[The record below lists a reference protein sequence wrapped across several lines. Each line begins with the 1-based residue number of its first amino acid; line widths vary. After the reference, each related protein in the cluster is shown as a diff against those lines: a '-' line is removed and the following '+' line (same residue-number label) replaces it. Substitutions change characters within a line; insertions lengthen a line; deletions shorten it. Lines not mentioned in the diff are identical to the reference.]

1 VCGRYNDAVGSL
13 LGSQAAHLKGVASS
27 INRYR
32 QFEFTSCLRGMQ
44 EAHTRA
50 FLRFCT
56 CGRFRILGRYV
67 GRQVDDLWNPE
78 EANELLRVVLVEIEA
93 LAEQLSPA
101 RAEALLEEFE
111 EDVGHAFLIQDMGAV
126 KVVCELYER
135 RFRALA
141 GEQ

>member
-1 VCGRYNDAVGSL
+1 
-13 LGSQAAHLKGVASS
+13 
-27 INRYR
+27 
-32 QFEFTSCLRGMQ
+32 
-44 EAHTRA
+44 
-50 FLRFCT
+50 
-56 CGRFRILGRYV
+56 
-67 GRQVDDLWNPE
+67 VDDLWNSE
-78 EANELLRVVLVEIEA
+78 EANELLRAALVEIEA
-93 LAEQLSPA
+93 LAEQLSAP

>member
-1 VCGRYNDAVGSL
+1 
-13 LGSQAAHLKGVASS
+13 
-27 INRYR
+27 
-32 QFEFTSCLRGMQ
+32 
-44 EAHTRA
+44 
-50 FLRFCT
+50 
-56 CGRFRILGRYV
+56 
-67 GRQVDDLWNPE
+67 VDDLWNPE
-78 EANELLRVVLVEIEA
+78 EANELLRAVLVEIEA

-111 EDVGHAFLIQDMGAV
+111 EDVGHAFLIQDMSAV

>member
-1 VCGRYNDAVGSL
+1 MEPGGGEQL
-13 LGSQAAHLKGVASS
+13 LCA
-27 INRYR
+27 
-32 QFEFTSCLRGMQ
+32 
-44 EAHTRA
+44 
-50 FLRFCT
+50 
-56 CGRFRILGRYV
+56 
-67 GRQVDDLWNPE
+67 
-78 EANELLRVVLVEIEA
+78 VLVEIEA

-141 GEQ
+141 GEE